1 MQFTTITTRT
11 AAAAFLLS
19 LASASGQAQTA
30 PAAPVAP
37 SEADA
42 GEVPEVPYWR
52 RAKEGWFWQK
62 DVAPVAKPKAPEQKP
77 VPAISA
83 DDRDLAELHG
93 FKLKLERALNVA
105 TQNPSEANVMRYLE
119 MLTQARQKASVFAD
133 TAQAVAVRMPWI
145 DNTLTGGGRPS
156 QPTAQRAHDSIQMQ
170 DRDQLLR
177 EMAQS
182 YGLYFF
188 FRRNCAYCHVQAPML
203 KQFQQKYGFTVYA
216 VTLDGGSLPD
226 FPGAVQDSG
235 LAEKV
240 ADAMGVPT
248 QHFIVPAVVLAR
260 PSTRE
265 VVPVGFGAMT
275 MDQMADRVAMVVR
288 VKDGGAGRGTRSSMA
303 ALVGAEDNAT
313 EQFPVQRSLQRHA
326 QP

>member
-1 MQFTTITTRT
+1 MQFTTTTRT
-11 AAAAFLLS
+11 AAAAVLLS
-19 LASASGQAQTA
+19 LAGASALAQATPTA
-30 PAAPVAP
+30 PAAPSAT
-37 SEADA
+37 ETGD
-42 GEVPEVPYWR
+42 VPEVPYWR

-62 DVAPVAKPKAPEQKP
+62 DQVPAPKPKAPEQKP
-77 VPAISA
+77 EPTISA
-83 DDRDLAELHG
+83 DDRDLAELNE
-93 FKLKLERALNVA
+93 FKVKLERALNVA

-156 QPTAQRAHDSIQMQ
+156 QPTAQRAYDSIQMQ

-248 QHFIVPAVVLAR
+248 QHFMVPAVVLAR

-275 MDQMADRVAMVVR
+275 MDQMAERVAMVVR

-303 ALVGAEDNAT
+303 ALVGVEDPAT
-313 EQFPVQRSLQRHA
+313 DQFPVQGGLQRHL

>member
-1 MQFTTITTRT
+1 
-11 AAAAFLLS
+11 
-19 LASASGQAQTA
+19 
-30 PAAPVAP
+30 
-37 SEADA
+37 
-42 GEVPEVPYWR
+42 VPEVPYWR

-62 DVAPVAKPKAPEQKP
+62 DQAPAPKPKVPEQKP
-77 VPAISA
+77 EPAISA
-83 DDRDLAELHG
+83 DDRDLAELNE
-93 FKLKLERALNVA
+93 FKVKLERALNVA

-119 MLTQARQKASVFAD
+119 LYAEARRKASVVAD
-133 TAQAVAVRMPWI
+133 VTHAVSVRTPWL
-145 DNTLTGGGRPS
+145 DSVATGNTRPAL
-156 QPTAQRAHDSIQMQ
+156 PVAQRAYDSIQMQ

-226 FPGAVQDSG
+226 FPDAVQDSG

-248 QHFIVPAVVLAR
+248 QHFVVPAVVLAR
-260 PSTRE
+260 PSSRE

-275 MDQMADRVAMVVR
+275 MDQMAERVAMVVR
-288 VKDGGAGRGTRSSMA
+288 IKDGGAGRGTRSSMA
-303 ALVGAEDNAT
+303 ALVGAEESAAT
-313 EQFPVQRSLQRHA
+313 QFPVQGALQRQL

>member
-1 MQFTTITTRT
+1 MQLTTTTRT
-11 AAAAFLLS
+11 TAAAVLLS
-19 LASASGQAQTA
+19 LAGAHVQAQTTPTG
-30 PAAPVAP
+30 PAAPSAT
-37 SEADA
+37 EASDM
-42 GEVPEVPYWR
+42 PEVPYWR

-62 DVAPVAKPKAPEQKP
+62 DQAPVPKPKAPEQKP
-77 VPAISA
+77 EPAISP
-83 DDRDLAELHG
+83 DDRDLAELNE
-93 FKLKLERALNVA
+93 FKVKLERALNVA

-156 QPTAQRAHDSIQMQ
+156 QPTAQRAYDSIQMQ

-248 QHFIVPAVVLAR
+248 QHFMVPAVVLAR

-275 MDQMADRVAMVVR
+275 MDQMAERVAMVVR
-288 VKDGGAGRGTRSSMA
+288 VKDGGAGRATRSSMA
-303 ALVGAEDNAT
+303 ALVGT
-313 EQFPVQRSLQRHA
+313 EEPTTDRFPVQGSLQRHL